1 MTHSERDVPRTGLDT
16 GATQPLQPDAIVP
29 SERVA
34 PPAPLAPAGAAMPTA
49 TPVAQPATQ
58 WVPPAPPPIANFNT
72 AAVQVNNVVAAPSI
86 HLSLQQHKTPFLARA
101 LWFVCIGWWLSGLT
115 IIVSYIFLGLIFT
128 IPVGI
133 KLLHQVPKIQT
144 LRDRTREF
152 QTHIVNGQVVIRE
165 GTVAQRPFWMR
176 ALWFLCIGWWLTAIW
191 LVVAWLL
198 SLPIITL
205 PASIMMIDRAPGILT
220 LQKF

>member
-1 MTHSERDVPRTGLDT
+1 MTQPERPLFESDLPG
-16 GATQPLQPDAIVP
+16 GATQPLRPDAILPPERAAVP
-29 SERVA
+29 
-34 PPAPLAPAGAAMPTA
+34 LA
-49 TPVAQPATQ
+49 TPVPPTPLAT
-58 WVPPAPPPIANFNT
+58 PPAQSMNQWAGQAPPPPIANFNT
-72 AAVQVNNVVAAPSI
+72 AAVQVNNVIAAPAV

-115 IIVSYIFLGLIFT
+115 IILSYLLLGLIVT

-165 GTVAQRPFWMR
+165 GHIAQRPFWMR
-176 ALWFLCIGWWLTAIW
+176 ALWFICVGWWLTAIW
-191 LVVAWLL
+191 LIVAWVL
-198 SLPIITL
+198 SVLVVTLPI
-205 PASIMMIDRAPGILT
+205 SIMMIDRAPGLLT